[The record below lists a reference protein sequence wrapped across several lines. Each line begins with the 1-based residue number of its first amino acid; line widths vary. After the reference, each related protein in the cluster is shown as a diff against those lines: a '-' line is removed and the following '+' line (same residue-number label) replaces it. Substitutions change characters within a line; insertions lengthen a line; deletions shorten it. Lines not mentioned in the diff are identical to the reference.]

1 MDGCVFKLLPVLV
14 QRLFSFL
21 IATGNEFPVSRIL
34 LPSLMSSANRIHKK
48 SQIQLQVVDV
58 FISCL
63 VRLLNVRGH
72 LLIICKL
79 QLKTDSGILFLS
91 ISFLVS
97 KLCGSPGRP
106 RQSVKYYG
114 VNWKS
119 HKWKTCNLGDKNN
132 NMTTAKRGDDG
143 TGGTGGMLSDTKNSV
158 KWVGSMAK
166 PTKNHLA
173 APQLASLCSY
183 NCRHLNRSI
192 SKLYLC
198 TFVMKWRNAFGK
210 NQNKA
215 KINYISIGTLKRYA
229 M

>member
-1 MDGCVFKLLPVLV
+1 M
-14 QRLFSFL
+14 
-21 IATGNEFPVSRIL
+21 
-34 LPSLMSSANRIHKK
+34 
-48 SQIQLQVVDV
+48 
-58 FISCL
+58 
-63 VRLLNVRGH
+63 RLLNVGGH

-79 QLKTDSGILFLS
+79 QLKTDSGIPFFY

-132 NMTTAKRGDDG
+132 NIATAKRGDDG

-198 TFVMKWRNAFGK
+198 TFVMKWSNAFGK